1 MSPTFIILISLT
13 ILPIGT
19 LLALQITMITIK
31 RLVIADDL
39 TGANDTGVHF
49 LSDSENVEV
58 VIDTDLF
65 SMKALDHSVHTL
77 VINTGTRNAE
87 PLEAARKVKSYLN
100 HFLRYSPKEI
110 YKKIDS
116 TLRGNVGAEIDAL
129 MAESGYALACVA
141 PAVPRNG
148 RTTVNGICFV
158 DGIPLYETEF
168 AQDPFSPVRSS
179 DAATIISGQSE
190 RKIGVFTLE
199 KLRAQ
204 RDIALTALKEKIK
217 NGCEI
222 LIVDSETSEDLIL
235 AKNLFS
241 LLDQKVLYVG
251 AAGFFHA
258 IGTKSL
264 AKPHLCIP
272 HRPKILFVTGSMMK
286 TSKKQ
291 TDWLIERNYIGKTF
305 TVISREAV
313 SDINSEVSRV
323 AHEVSKEFNHNTVAL
338 IQTDRDTHEIAHTAE
353 RVGLTVSKI
362 VQEVIRRTHI
372 DVLVVTGGETARNIL
387 SRLKVDSLY
396 LIDEALP
403 AVPVSLM
410 RSPVNSELLFISK
423 AGSYG
428 NTDVL
433 EGIITYL
440 NQITTATKTQEN
452 M

>member
-1 MSPTFIILISLT
+1 
-13 ILPIGT
+13 
-19 LLALQITMITIK
+19 MITIE

-58 VIDTDLF
+58 VIDTNLF
-65 SMKALDHSVHTL
+65 SMKTLDHSVHTL
-77 VINTGTRNAE
+77 VINTGTRNIE
-87 PLEAARKVKSYLN
+87 PREAAEKVKSYVN
-100 HFLRYSPKEI
+100 HFLTYSPKEI

-116 TLRGNVGAEIDAL
+116 TLRGNVGSEIDAL
-129 MAESGYALACVA
+129 MTESGYSLACVA

-148 RTTVNGICFV
+148 RTTVNGICYI

-199 KLRAQ
+199 NLRAPKN
-204 RDIALTALKEKIK
+204 IALTALKEKI
-217 NGCEI
+217 NDGCEI
-222 LIVDSETSEDLIL
+222 LIVDSETREDLLL
-235 AKNLFS
+235 ARNLFG

-258 IGTKSL
+258 IGTKSI
-264 AKPHLCIP
+264 AKPQLCIS
-272 HRPKILFVTGSMMK
+272 HKPKILFVTGSMME
-286 TSKKQ
+286 TSKRQ
-291 TDWLIERNYIGKTF
+291 SDWLIDKKYINKTF
-305 TVISREAV
+305 PVISRLV
-313 SDINSEVSRV
+313 ISDENGEVTKIAQEVS
-323 AHEVSKEFNHNTVAL
+323 EEFEHNPVAL
-338 IQTDRDTHEIAHTAE
+338 IHTDRDTREIARTAQK
-353 RVGLTVSKI
+353 VGLTVSRI
-362 VQEVIRRTHI
+362 VEEVIRRTHI
-372 DVLVVTGGETARNIL
+372 DVLVVTGGETAMNIL
-387 SRLKVDSLY
+387 SRLKIDSLH

-410 RSPVNSELLFISK
+410 QSPENSELLFISK

-428 NTDVL
+428 DTDVL

-440 NQITTATKTQEN
+440 AQITTTTKTQEN